1 LRVGVDIDGVLADS
15 LPLWVAEMNDYFKK
29 NRQLEDIR
37 LFDLCTV
44 YEVTEEEVLRFMQ
57 LKGRELMIKPPPME
71 GAVFYLQEIKKH
83 HEIYIVT
90 ARDPC
95 YEEETRWWLQ
105 KYGLL
110 FDNLLLLGSHAKQ
123 GACLECK
130 LNILV
135 EDTLEVSLRVSAAG
149 VPVIL
154 LDAPYN
160 RSPLPELII
169 RKRSWAEIYQVLNFE
184 LEQLVVPTC

>member
-1 LRVGVDIDGVLADS
+1 MRVGVDIDGVLADS
-15 LPLWVAEMNDYFKK
+15 LPLWVEEMNSYFKK
-29 NRQLEDIR
+29 TRQLKDIR
-37 LFDLCTV
+37 LFDLGTV
-44 YEVTEEEVLRFMQ
+44 YDVTEQEVLHFMEI
-57 LKGRELMIKPPPME
+57 KGRELMIKPPPME
-71 GAVFYLQEIKKH
+71 GASFYLKKLKKQ

-105 KYGLL
+105 KHGLL
-110 FDNLLLLGSHAKQ
+110 FDDLLLLGSHAKQ

-130 LNILV
+130 LGVLI

-160 RSPLPELII
+160 RSPLPKLIT
-169 RKRSWAEIYQVLNFE
+169 RQHSWADIYQALTVAP
-184 LEQLVVPTC
+184 EQTAVPTR